1 MKNYYSYVGTIS
13 VAEGG
18 CRSII
23 LDDIRDDDVPPVAI
37 RVPCTELAE
46 YLEDRS
52 WDDAEERYI
61 SQYWIYDS
69 CLFLQAV
76 VIPGDVPGIPA
87 KVIACKD
94 PERISGEMVIFGP
107 EDLLN
112 DVSPRSMDENAFRAW
127 MEYRNTFGLRPRNIG
142 RNGQETVL

>member
-23 LDDIRDDDVPPVAI
+23 LDDLQDDDVPPAAI
-37 RVPCTELAE
+37 RVPCKELAD

-61 SQYWIYDS
+61 TQHWIYDS

-76 VIPGDVPGIPA
+76 VIPGDTPGIPA

-107 EDLLN
+107 EELLN
-112 DVSPRSMDENAFRAW
+112 DFNPKSMDQDAFRAW
-127 MEYRNTFGLRPRNIG
+127 MEYRNTYGLRPRNIG
-142 RNGQETVL
+142 RDCDETVL

>member
-1 MKNYYSYVGTIS
+1 MTFIQEVGFPVIAKPDNGVGATHTYK
-13 VAEGG
+13 
-18 CRSII
+18 
-23 LDDIRDDDVPPVAI
+23 LDNEQ
-37 RVPCTELAE
+37 ELAD

-61 SQYWIYDS
+61 TQHWIYDS

-76 VIPGDVPGIPA
+76 VIPGDTPGIPA

-107 EDLLN
+107 EELLN
-112 DVSPRSMDENAFRAW
+112 DFNPMSMDQDAFRAW

-142 RNGQETVL
+142 RDGHETVL